1 MVNVKEAVQ
10 TGIETVVL
18 PTGAGEI
25 IGATKAAAVLATDY
39 AIWKKRT
46 ETTIRKTKKFTNYFL
61 LLFLFLPGNIYLAY
75 YFFATHRF
83 AKKLTA
89 LQDGE
94 YKISRLNPEYIIL
107 THKYKGSD
115 DFFCVTPQK
124 GVSMQFENNRFTQ
137 ITAWNNKNYF
147 SWLDCNMY
155 RILSY
160 EKKSIVDYNKDFI
173 PDAVVFHEKNQKF
186 IIVKGKYLPVKTLSQ
201 MESAETYDG
210 RKFVWHNNS
219 WIKK

>member
-1 MVNVKEAVQ
+1 MSIK
-10 TGIETVVL
+10 GIFML
-18 PTGAGEI
+18 KKI
-25 IGATKAAAVLATDY
+25 I
-39 AIWKKRT
+39 
-46 ETTIRKTKKFTNYFL
+46 YFL
-61 LLFLFLPGNIYLAY
+61 ILFLFLPGNIYLAY

-107 THKYKGSD
+107 THKYKGTD

-124 GVSMQFENNRFTQ
+124 GVSMQFENNRFAQ

-173 PDAVVFHEKNQKF
+173 PDAVVCHEKNQKF
-186 IIVKGKYLPVKTLSQ
+186 IIVDGKYLPVKTLSQ
-201 MESAETYDG
+201 MESAETDAG
-210 RKFVWHNNS
+210 HKFIWKNNQWLKLQQS
-219 WIKK
+219 KTHSF

>member
-1 MVNVKEAVQ
+1 MY
-10 TGIETVVL
+10 IL
-18 PTGAGEI
+18 AG
-25 IGATKAAAVLATDY
+25 K
-39 AIWKKRT
+39 
-46 ETTIRKTKKFTNYFL
+46 
-61 LLFLFLPGNIYLAY
+61 
-75 YFFATHRF
+75 
-83 AKKLTA
+83 KKLKKLEKEELPK
-89 LQDGE
+89 LQEKARKSKNPHDAQE
-94 YKISRLNPEYIIL
+94 LNDFSWAEISYEQLLAWNPEYIIL

-186 IIVKGKYLPVKTLSQ
+186 IIVDGKYLPVKTLSQ
-201 MESAETYDG
+201 MESAETDDG
-210 RKFVWHNNS
+210 HKFIWKNNQ
-219 WIKK
+219 WLKQTE